1 MENIIIILACFIIGI
16 CLAGKAN
23 KISNKYNRFKS
34 VFSILA
40 SVLIILLIMQHRNLE
55 QKSIQNNINFSL
67 IYDKEY
73 YWEHNKDVSEKF
85 DRNDE
90 TDILNYF
97 ISNGMDEGSVAS
109 KNFDVSYYRLH
120 NEDLSMLYGDSMKL
134 YYLHYI
140 LYGYKEGRKGTD
152 PYKREHENNV
162 VTVPQ
167 YSIPLNCYIDAEGKI
182 ALDFKCNDNKLL
194 GVPYV
199 LYELETYQY
208 DLKKAT
214 LVQIGKL
221 QEFNELHVSL
231 NDVNH
236 KFVLV
241 NKQTKQQL
249 SDFSYISNP
258 ELLCKFDGAFPVAK
272 SKKGLQIMDDIDSVE
287 ELDPAYTFMNLIV
300 EDIMSPSNE
309 SEKDLFVYRYKGKDY
324 YFYKDSIDY
333 YDNLISRLTRD
344 GINVCASIISV
355 YKAEWE
361 FIYYPGVTAETKA
374 TFFALNTTDE
384 LSVNYIEAF
393 VMFMSERYSGK
404 SNQYGAIT
412 KWMVGNEV
420 NDSGVYNYMGQK
432 ILSEYVEE
440 YVRTF
445 RIIYNLIKTNNKNAN
460 VYVVMEPWL
469 GIDDNGM
476 VYGGKNFLDAFN
488 AKIAQQGNIDW
499 GLAYHAYSY
508 PMCDPK
514 VLNDDE
520 AALSDDGINMTE
532 KSHFTKDTIDT
543 ATITMKNISVLTEY
557 LHNDS
562 YLTSSGKVR
571 SIILSEQGYTSNS
584 NLYGKCEAQQA
595 ASMVYAYYKAQMNED
610 IDAFIYFL
618 QMDDNAASLGNSYY
632 QFGLC
637 KQENGNFY
645 KKLSYDVFRVM
656 DTKESLQE
664 LDFIKDILDVT
675 NWDEIMPEF
684 NDKVFEMS
692 VKGDSNYSINLGKKD
707 ISKGLIATI
716 AEQNYTGKEC
726 LPDILIEYNGEKL
739 QNDKDYDVV
748 YLNNI
753 EEGEAQV
760 IVVGLNKYYGIL
772 KTSFVIK

>member
-140 LYGYKEGRKGTD
+140 LYGYKEGRKGMD

-241 NKQTKQQL
+241 N
-249 SDFSYISNP
+249 
-258 ELLCKFDGAFPVAK
+258 
-272 SKKGLQIMDDIDSVE
+272 
-287 ELDPAYTFMNLIV
+287 
-300 EDIMSPSNE
+300 
-309 SEKDLFVYRYKGKDY
+309 
-324 YFYKDSIDY
+324 
-333 YDNLISRLTRD
+333 
-344 GINVCASIISV
+344 
-355 YKAEWE
+355 
-361 FIYYPGVTAETKA
+361 
-374 TFFALNTTDE
+374 
-384 LSVNYIEAF
+384 
-393 VMFMSERYSGK
+393 
-404 SNQYGAIT
+404 
-412 KWMVGNEV
+412 
-420 NDSGVYNYMGQK
+420 
-432 ILSEYVEE
+432 
-440 YVRTF
+440 
-445 RIIYNLIKTNNKNAN
+445 
-460 VYVVMEPWL
+460 
-469 GIDDNGM
+469 
-476 VYGGKNFLDAFN
+476 
-488 AKIAQQGNIDW
+488 
-499 GLAYHAYSY
+499 
-508 PMCDPK
+508 
-514 VLNDDE
+514 
-520 AALSDDGINMTE
+520 
-532 KSHFTKDTIDT
+532 
-543 ATITMKNISVLTEY
+543 
-557 LHNDS
+557 
-562 YLTSSGKVR
+562 
-571 SIILSEQGYTSNS
+571 
-584 NLYGKCEAQQA
+584 
-595 ASMVYAYYKAQMNED
+595 
-610 IDAFIYFL
+610 
-618 QMDDNAASLGNSYY
+618 
-632 QFGLC
+632 
-637 KQENGNFY
+637 
-645 KKLSYDVFRVM
+645 
-656 DTKESLQE
+656 
-664 LDFIKDILDVT
+664 
-675 NWDEIMPEF
+675 
-684 NDKVFEMS
+684 
-692 VKGDSNYSINLGKKD
+692 
-707 ISKGLIATI
+707 
-716 AEQNYTGKEC
+716 
-726 LPDILIEYNGEKL
+726 
-739 QNDKDYDVV
+739 
-748 YLNNI
+748 
-753 EEGEAQV
+753 
-760 IVVGLNKYYGIL
+760 
-772 KTSFVIK
+772 

>member
-404 SNQYGAIT
+404 SNQYGA
-412 KWMVGNEV
+412 
-420 NDSGVYNYMGQK
+420 
-432 ILSEYVEE
+432 
-440 YVRTF
+440 
-445 RIIYNLIKTNNKNAN
+445 
-460 VYVVMEPWL
+460 
-469 GIDDNGM
+469 
-476 VYGGKNFLDAFN
+476 KNFLDAFN